1 MEISEL
7 DDALKVGGKSDITR
21 KKLIEKCK
29 SYIKGSIMEFDGH
42 DMGTTLAVI
51 LTSNQSKFKE
61 IKYKLSKVDFELKDW
76 EDELCKAVVYVLEE
90 ID

>member
-1 MEISEL
+1 
-7 DDALKVGGKSDITR
+7 
-21 KKLIEKCK
+21 
-29 SYIKGSIMEFDGH
+29 MEFDGH

>member
-1 MEISEL
+1 MKKDYYSILGVSKSASADEIKKAYRKL
-7 DDALKVGGKSDITR
+7 AGKHHPDKNGGDQ
-21 KKLIEKCK
+21 EA
-29 SYIKGSIMEFDGH
+29 E
-42 DMGTTLAVI
+42 
-51 LTSNQSKFKE
+51 SKFKE